1 MPYATPPGGAPR
13 RAKPPLRI
21 ITRRASE
28 PSATLL
34 QILRQP
40 ASDAR
45 NISSS
50 ASDPASFMSRWT
62 TNAVARM
69 DIQNSGG
76 HSAHAPTP
84 EQKEI
89 DRVLYLRRISQARSC
104 YPCRQRKV
112 KCDHGQPCRTC
123 QKRGHPEICSYTV
136 GTPEK
141 RRGRRA
147 KRATA
152 DGTTPQGTSAS
163 ASANRAE
170 SEQQQGKER
179 PSRQDS
185 PQSEASSN
193 QTPAAAPL
201 ATATELA
208 STVAAAPCSRA
219 PQANCYRTM
228 RREHYQGDS
237 SVLAMLHGSA
247 DSPAVEMRRKA
258 GPVLG
263 LHNTLEFYP
272 FMKLKTIQE
281 RWAAL
286 LKLIPQKQEVLRY
299 FPSHGATIYPLNPVL
314 IDPDDLESAYCDY
327 LSALEAGEL
336 KDPNVFSPKWVCKAY
351 ISRIALLLAA
361 LATSAHYSVMQ
372 SPRRRS
378 EHCRDYIQRAFDC
391 LRLANYVLH
400 PSLDVVQ
407 TLLIIGTVLQ
417 DVGQSDGAWVM
428 LGTTVR
434 VAQALGLHTLTEA
447 QLQEDKGKKKQAL
460 WDMICKQ
467 DCLLSLCHGRPHIA
481 TRQSLATNN
490 LLYRS
495 DDALGFSDMMCGI
508 VSVCMRLLN
517 LEQPSCEASLE
528 LLTELDGYQSRAL
541 PYLEDRN
548 SCRNIQQRY
557 ENLTIQI
564 QLSFTASVIARPAL
578 TRTVATTNEE
588 INNLQIL
595 KRRAK
600 ESLMSTAKSFIEF
613 QSLSIIPIRTW
624 SLIHAVLSATIM
636 LCLWEETRN
645 DTESR
650 DVMQRV
656 MEIFSRAAQADDE
669 TGMMSDNNPWLSMSH
684 TRALV
689 ALQSALQNAPA
700 LTSPAATTSTP
711 SSLPEQ
717 QLAEKMPPQH
727 YALPR
732 MQDAGAPPL
741 DPTMDGPM
749 SYNFTSMLIDGFSMD
764 AYSYPWDTSGVSPL
778 MYLDQIMKGEED
790 TTFPHND
797 PSFGPS

>member
-45 NISSS
+45 NISS
-50 ASDPASFMSRWT
+50 ASGPASFMSRWT

-152 DGTTPQGTSAS
+152 DGATPQGASAS

-170 SEQQQGKER
+170 SEQHQGKER
-179 PSRQDS
+179 PSRDDS
-185 PQSEASSN
+185 PQSEVSSN
-193 QTPAAAPL
+193 QTTPAAPL

-299 FPSHGATIYPLNPVL
+299 DHLVRSTF
-314 IDPDDLESAYCDY
+314 DLYET
-327 LSALEAGEL
+327 L
-336 KDPNVFSPKWVCKAY
+336 V
-351 ISRIALLLAA
+351 
-361 LATSAHYSVMQ
+361 
-372 SPRRRS
+372 
-378 EHCRDYIQRAFDC
+378 
-391 LRLANYVLH
+391 H
-400 PSLDVVQ
+400 PSAARLEPR
-407 TLLIIGTVLQ
+407 LRIIISIST
-417 DVGQSDGAWVM
+417 
-428 LGTTVR
+428 
-434 VAQALGLHTLTEA
+434 
-447 QLQEDKGKKKQAL
+447 
-460 WDMICKQ
+460 I
-467 DCLLSLCHGRPHIA
+467 
-481 TRQSLATNN
+481 TN
-490 LLYRS
+490 
-495 DDALGFSDMMCGI
+495 M
-508 VSVCMRLLN
+508 
-517 LEQPSCEASLE
+517 
-528 LLTELDGYQSRAL
+528 
-541 PYLEDRN
+541 
-548 SCRNIQQRY
+548 
-557 ENLTIQI
+557 QI
-564 QLSFTASVIARPAL
+564 
-578 TRTVATTNEE
+578 
-588 INNLQIL
+588 
-595 KRRAK
+595 
-600 ESLMSTAKSFIEF
+600 
-613 QSLSIIPIRTW
+613 
-624 SLIHAVLSATIM
+624 
-636 LCLWEETRN
+636 
-645 DTESR
+645 
-650 DVMQRV
+650 
-656 MEIFSRAAQADDE
+656 
-669 TGMMSDNNPWLSMSH
+669 G
-684 TRALV
+684 
-689 ALQSALQNAPA
+689 
-700 LTSPAATTSTP
+700 
-711 SSLPEQ
+711 
-717 QLAEKMPPQH
+717 
-727 YALPR
+727 
-732 MQDAGAPPL
+732 
-741 DPTMDGPM
+741 
-749 SYNFTSMLIDGFSMD
+749 
-764 AYSYPWDTSGVSPL
+764 
-778 MYLDQIMKGEED
+778 
-790 TTFPHND
+790 
-797 PSFGPS
+797 